1 MQLLNAVLEGAGID
15 TSAGLK
21 IVGGKEERYARILL
35 KFADKQAGTVEEIR
49 TALKAGDNET
59 AERAA
64 HSLKGSA
71 ATLGINALADRA
83 AEAETAIKQGQGVD
97 EAVEALSGT
106 LRVVAS
112 AIQDAVA
119 E

>member
-49 TALKAGDNET
+49 TMLAAGDNAT

-64 HSLKGSA
+64 HSLIGSGQKIRRKFRHIKDHPQPGCHRS
-71 ATLGINALADRA
+71 GIRF
-83 AEAETAIKQGQGVD
+83 
-97 EAVEALSGT
+97 
-106 LRVVAS
+106 
-112 AIQDAVA
+112 
-119 E
+119 

>member
-49 TALKAGDNET
+49 TMLAAGDNAT

-83 AEAETAIKQGQGVD
+83 GETETAIKQGQGIY
-97 EAVEALSGT
+97 EAVEALSGA
-106 LRVVAS
+106 LRTVVS